1 MCIKFQAYKERNQK
15 FLAEYSNR
23 EGVQQLSSGVMYRVI
38 TRGKGEIPTANS
50 VVMVHYKGT
59 LINGKVF
66 DSTFN
71 AGRPEKF
78 RLSQLIEGWKIALTQ
93 MPVGS
98 HWEIVVPYNVGY
110 GTRSAGD
117 IKAYSTL
124 IFEIQLL
131 GIA

>member
-15 FLAEYSNR
+15 FLVEYSQR
-23 EGVQQLSSGVMYRVI
+23 DGVQQLSSGVMYRVI
-38 TRGKGEIPTANS
+38 TRGKGEIPAANS